1 MHGTIQTIR
10 AERGFGFIRDGNGEE
25 IFLHRSSL
33 THPAIF
39 ATPKV
44 GMVVE
49 FESEAGPKRPCATK
63 ITVSPETCR

>member
-10 AERGFGFIRDGNGEE
+10 ADRGFGFIRDGNGDE
-25 IFLHRSSL
+25 IFFHRSAL

-49 FESEAGPKRPCATK
+49 FEPEAGPQGPCATK
-63 ITVSPETCR
+63 ITVSPETRR